1 MPAATT
7 SGADTSGNGAAKS
20 RDHNQ
25 GNQERK
31 YTLEQ
36 KAAVLRVRRCSPTAF
51 YDILG
56 LEEVKATVTEAEIK
70 KAYRKLSLLTHP
82 DKNGHE
88 HADEA
93 FKMVSRAFGVLSDKD
108 KKAKYDKFGGDP
120 DSRFGGGAP
129 QQNPFSGFAG
139 RPQSSRTASGGGGP
153 SSMWEEEISPEEMFN
168 RFFGGGMGGF
178 GPFGGG
184 VFDTGPQFVFNLGG
198 GPGIRVHQF
207 GGARPRRRPRDP
219 NAAEE
224 SQTSLRSTIMGLLPL
239 LILFVLPLLSSLFS
253 GSGSAAAAGP
263 SMRFDGPVPPHTL
276 HRLTNRLKV
285 DYYINPVD
293 VDQYTPHK
301 FSQLDKKAEVTYVQ
315 QLKAGCEQ
323 ELDARQRLLNEAQG
337 WFIQD
342 TSKMD
347 RARNMEMRN
356 CKKLDEMGMAR
367 TY

>member
-1 MPAATT
+1 V
-7 SGADTSGNGAAKS
+7 
-20 RDHNQ
+20 
-25 GNQERK
+25 
-31 YTLEQ
+31 
-36 KAAVLRVRRCSPTAF
+36 VLGPLV
-51 YDILG
+51 
-56 LEEVKATVTEAEIK
+56 
-70 KAYRKLSLLTHP
+70 
-82 DKNGHE
+82 
-88 HADEA
+88 
-93 FKMVSRAFGVLSDKD
+93 VS
-108 KKAKYDKFGGDP
+108 
-120 DSRFGGGAP
+120 
-129 QQNPFSGFAG
+129 
-139 RPQSSRTASGGGGP
+139 SSHIHSTD
-153 SSMWEEEISPEEMFN
+153 
-168 RFFGGGMGGF
+168 GGMLTGIAE
-178 GPFGGG
+178 GG

-224 SQTSLRSTIMGLLPL
+224 PPTSLRSTIMGLLPL

-253 GSGSAAAAGP
+253 GSGSTAAAGP
-263 SMRFDGPVPPHTL
+263 SMRFDGPVAPHTL

>member
-1 MPAATT
+1 VV
-7 SGADTSGNGAAKS
+7 SGPLVVSS
-20 RDHNQ
+20 SHIH
-25 GNQERK
+25 
-31 YTLEQ
+31 
-36 KAAVLRVRRCSPTAF
+36 PT
-51 YDILG
+51 D
-56 LEEVKATVTEAEIK
+56 
-70 KAYRKLSLLTHP
+70 
-82 DKNGHE
+82 
-88 HADEA
+88 
-93 FKMVSRAFGVLSDKD
+93 
-108 KKAKYDKFGGDP
+108 
-120 DSRFGGGAP
+120 
-129 QQNPFSGFAG
+129 
-139 RPQSSRTASGGGGP
+139 
-153 SSMWEEEISPEEMFN
+153 
-168 RFFGGGMGGF
+168 GGMLTRIAE
-178 GPFGGG
+178 GG